1 MSLHTV
7 ALQSFDP
14 PDPGGI
20 DIAFS
25 LGSGAASAFLTTL
38 LVGAILVALAPDY
51 TEGRIGEIRENVVGA
66 FVYGVISLV
75 ALLLLSLL
83 LFITIVGVPVAVALL
98 VLAIALWAIGAAI
111 AFLAIAD
118 SLVGHEDGWLVA
130 LVVAAGI
137 NGGLAITGIGGLV
150 SFFVGAVGFGTVLR
164 DLL

>member
-1 MSLHTV
+1 MGELV
-7 ALQSFDP
+7 LQAFDA

-25 LGSGAASAFLTTL
+25 LGGGAASAFLSTL

-51 TEGRIGEIRENVVGA
+51 TERQIDEIRENVVGA
-66 FVYGVISLV
+66 FIYGVVSLI
-75 ALLLLSLL
+75 ALLLLSLV

-98 VLAIALWAIGAAI
+98 VLAVVLWAVGAAI

-118 SLVGHEDGWLVA
+118 SLVGHDDGWAVPLV
-130 LVVAAGI
+130 LAAGI
-137 NGGLAITGIGGLV
+137 NGGLALTGIGGLV

>member
-1 MSLHTV
+1 MLQV
-7 ALQSFDP
+7 VLQSLDT

-20 DIAFS
+20 DVAFS
-25 LGSGAASAFLTTL
+25 LGGGAASAFLSTL

-51 TEGRIGEIRENVVGA
+51 TERQIDEIRENVVGA
-66 FVYGVISLV
+66 FIYGVISLI
-75 ALLLLSLL
+75 ALLLLSLV

-98 VLAIALWAIGAAI
+98 VLAVVLWAVGAAI

-118 SLVGHEDGWLVA
+118 SLVGHDDGWAVPLV
-130 LVVAAGI
+130 LAAGI
-137 NGGLAITGIGGLV
+137 NGGLALTGIGGLV